1 MPIRV
6 VPHLKMPFPQEEVVS
21 PSQRPSIA
29 SITEAVNRNLANP
42 LHCPVTANK
51 GAAGALLE
59 KLTGIPTSSALLD
72 ALDGEVKIIPYK
84 RLKDGKLAPK
94 ETMAVTMLNCEQLEK
109 TAFTASHCGI
119 KLRRMLIVPY
129 LRNGEN
135 IQLLKPTLF
144 ESEAACNSEIV
155 ATLASDYASIQ
166 SEWLSKKELHSKTG
180 VLLQTRTKGPG
191 GTAKKTRAFY
201 LRQEFMKRIVKID

>member
-6 VPHLKMPFPQEEVVS
+6 VAQLKTPFQDDITS
-21 PSQRPSIA
+21 PTSRPSIA
-29 SITEAVNRNLANP
+29 SITEAINRNLSQP
-42 LHCPVTANK
+42 LHCPITSNK
-51 GAAGALLE
+51 GAAGTLLE

-84 RLKDGKLAPK
+84 RLKNGKLAPK
-94 ETMAVTMLNCEQLEK
+94 ETMAVTMLNCEQLCT

-129 LRNGEN
+129 LRDGEN

-144 ESEAACNSEIV
+144 ESEAPCNREIV
-155 ATLASDYASIQ
+155 ATLASDYTAIQ
-166 SEWLSKKELHSKTG
+166 AEWLSKKELHSETG

-191 GTAKKTRAFY
+191 GLAKKTRAFY
-201 LRQEFMKRIVKID
+201 LRQAFMKKIVILE